1 MPEQVHHAHTEAR
14 RPVHDSYFA
23 DPFVLPVAGGYLAY
37 GTGAVV
43 QGRPFEVLAS
53 PDLRSW
59 TSVGGA
65 LTPVDTALGSD
76 YWAPEVAVS
85 DEGLYHLYYSVGHD
99 DRDHHLRVA
108 TATDPR
114 GPFTDTGRNLTPGE
128 RFAIDPHPFR
138 APDGQWYLY
147 YAHDVLDGER
157 AGTMLAV
164 DRLVDM
170 TTLAGSATTILRPY
184 ADWQV
189 YERDRAMY
197 GSTYDW
203 HTLEGPSVVLR
214 DGTYY
219 CFYSAGSWLNESY
232 AVSWATAP
240 HPLGPW
246 THSAGPRARLL
257 TTAPGVV
264 GPGHN
269 STVVGPDGE
278 REIVYHAWDDAHTA
292 RRMFIEPLRWDD
304 DGPRLG

>member
-1 MPEQVHHAHTEAR
+1 MAEQVRSAR
-14 RPVHDSYFA
+14 SPGPRPVHDGYFA
-23 DPFVLPVAGGYLAY
+23 DPFVLATDGAYVAY
-37 GTGAVV
+37 GTGAVRR
-43 QGRPFEVLAS
+43 GRPFEVLTS

-65 LTPVDTALGSD
+65 LTPVDAALGSD
-76 YWAPEVAVS
+76 YWAPEVAVV
-85 DEGLYHLYYSVGHD
+85 DGLHHLYYSVGHG

-108 TATDPR
+108 VSTDPR
-114 GPFTDTGRNLTPGE
+114 GPFTDSGRDLTPDE

-157 AGTMLAV
+157 VGTMIAV
-164 DRLVDM
+164 DRLADM
-170 TTLAGSATTILRPY
+170 TTLAGSARTVLRPY

-189 YERDRAMY
+189 YQRDRPMY

-219 CFYSAGSWLNESY
+219 CFYSAGSWLDESY
-232 AVSWATAP
+232 AVSWATAQT
-240 HPLGPW
+240 PLGPW
-246 THSAGPRARLL
+246 THSSGPRSRLL

-269 STVVGPDGE
+269 STVVAPDGE
-278 REIVYHAWDDAHTA
+278 LAIVYHAWDEARTA
-292 RRMFIEPLRWDD
+292 RRMFIEPLRWDEA
-304 DGPRLG
+304 GPRVG